1 VQQLRAS
8 GQQVD
13 VGRLRTLFVGSTAMS
28 ALQLLK
34 SGLPLALAQFLCA
47 ENDYSRPSYQY
58 QLDRLVWF
66 FEQLSSAANAPDGM
80 RDTGD
85 KAASIC
91 SESCRAC
98 LSEIVSLLVDGI
110 SSKEQV

>member
-1 VQQLRAS
+1 L
-8 GQQVD
+8 G
-13 VGRLRTLFVGSTAMS
+13 

-58 QLDRLVWF
+58 QFDRLVWF
-66 FEQLSSAANAPDGM
+66 FEQLSSATDAPDGM
-80 RDTGD
+80 RDTPD
-85 KAASIC
+85 KAASIS
-91 SESCRAC
+91 SEACRAF

-110 SSKEQV
+110 SSKEQVCHPFM